1 MSVQTTPLTERQLDL
16 ITRAHCDAGGLIEPL
31 LTLKGGAKLKMIAS
45 LVQRSLIEQRDGQW
59 RITPAA
65 IALVQ
70 GERLTEDAPDTLH
83 ESVPEAVPEAYPIP
97 TFLKVTATD
106 SAAFELDAETE
117 ATVTA
122 AEATWQAEKQVVV
135 QRPLKVGVEG
145 ATKRRPDSKQAQVI
159 GMLQRPEG
167 ATIAQIGEITG
178 WQSHTTR
185 GFFAGAVKKKLGLTI
200 TSHKPPQGERVYR
213 VEAAAA

>member
-1 MSVQTTPLTERQLDL
+1 MPVQTTPITERQLDL

-45 LVQRSLIEQRDGQW
+45 LAQRGLIEQRDGQW
-59 RITPAA
+59 RITSAA
-65 IALVQ
+65 ITLVQ
-70 GERLTEDAPDTLH
+70 GERLTEDAPATL
-83 ESVPEAVPEAYPIP
+83 PEAVPEAYPIP
-97 TFLKVTATD
+97 TFLNVTATD

-117 ATVTA
+117 AAVTA

-159 GMLQRPEG
+159 EMLKRPEG